1 MDLVTRAL
9 PNDNYLWWIYGA
21 GATEWFWSRFQ
32 AGGGFYESQW
42 LTISHRPI
50 IAPGEAAIVDLSGN
64 NTFVDPRDADAI
76 TFDIDGRHM
85 ILPRNVEY
93 FDSSLA
99 TTTEIRW
106 LEHFGATTDGSLDKL
121 HADVGNHEFNFTTAI
136 KDSSLHLGAGWDTVN
151 LIDHRDVPGEQYWAL
166 IRRDDNALDAYS
178 LLTGRRIRMED
189 GLESR
194 NGLSGKHNFGEVEI
208 LTLADSLNGGTLVK
222 KPGIDIPTGPNNRG
236 TFTNIDLR
244 SDGQTHSDSFN
255 LAYFNFIRYTSDNVW
270 VGEATVHDGTDY
282 STPSDRRVVTE
293 KSGYDYAAPVLEG
306 QLSVIG
312 QSRNGT
318 HDLIVE
324 QQETAIDGK
333 LRLYAFDVD
342 SGLYNEF
349 NYVYLGDENGASVDK
364 SGQGAGF
371 ADRVA
376 LYGFG
381 GNDILKGGAGRDY
394 IFGGQSIYNQLLG
407 APGAGNQV
415 TGGAGADYFGVGNTN
430 SAGAVSGSNTT
441 VAVGKGDFHQGY
453 ATDVVMDWR
462 AQDPGAP
469 HSEADTL
476 VVLSNGVA
484 VIGGLRGASG
494 DIGLEIANT
503 IDLRDYVA
511 FATSDQDFD
520 GPRGGDDWDA
530 TRTLDH
536 VNADQWLRDANS
548 IANESDRTVVNEGL
562 IVARG
567 LGGADIIYGS
577 PGDDY
582 LYGNKASNSIHI
594 GNGGNDRVYYDTF
607 DGSASKHFVTG
618 FTVLDDDPAE
628 ADKFFVNKRVIDAFS
643 GSDPNRDLIASD
655 ANGSYVSAVKYNSGF
670 NFLHSSFYNPGYAVD
685 NNTHKKEDGRGL
697 YDFDVFELVDEPA
710 LPPGPSG
717 ADGDSSLVGLGFYV
731 AAKIAYSIPFVGPA
745 IAAGLTASAKL
756 LGGAG
761 GVVVTTPH
769 QNATYSGDVGNYL
782 NVLTG
787 AGLREPDTEE
797 DTELDTS
804 VKFLDFFP
812 SVDAGD
818 GFLPVVEFTANAGES
833 IYGYFAMHSS
843 DHTFVYLVASRDN
856 LVENSE
862 AILVAQVEGHL
873 KAEDFGVYD
882 GDEDIYNYKEDGEPA
897 VVILEPRIDTVSDS
911 DTSPDF
917 GFDRG
922 EDTANPANDLLIIA
936 PSDAAKAKVKVT
948 GIIEGVPNT
957 GSSYVVYDGGTV
969 VFDTARP
976 GDFSGA
982 SFTTGTSG
990 FDTTFT
996 FIDGR
1001 PLGTVAVLD
1010 QDENEDGDGNWTLT
1024 DSRVTYTVEL
1034 KDGTTGIATR
1044 GSVSTVTVEGG
1055 LTTIDGGNGEDTLTV
1070 TKTSGFL
1077 NGADDDQIVNFQNFV
1092 LVATG
1097 NEGVE
1102 LDLQNQNEGF
1112 TISASN
1118 NGDTITGGSVG
1129 ANNFI
1134 GGAGADSITGGAGDD
1149 TFNGFA
1155 GEDTL
1160 VGGAGTNTLLALG
1173 TSSDLNS
1180 AQDAQLQDIDIV
1192 QVEIGESLPTFSVT
1206 VDSSGAVTGVLVE
1219 NPGSG
1224 LQDGT
1229 YTVSLTGSSGSGA
1242 TVQVTVSGGSVD
1254 IPLNTTPPSNPPEP
1268 GELLVGDPLPIVP
1281 ASGGTGYDPELVYT
1295 IGSTAIPSA
1304 GLGAVVVL
1312 SNQSEGFTIIG
1323 DTYADSIIGG
1333 AGNDTIFSGGG
1344 EDTLRGGAGSDTFV
1358 IENGGRLGSIAIIDG
1373 GAETTDAISLRSA
1386 TSGTYDFSTAG
1397 AASIDGIERISFD
1410 EIATAALGVK
1420 LSNALASGSDD
1431 NGTVTISSSVSQ
1443 TQRINIDGSLLT
1455 TSSNEIKVIGTNFS
1469 GGDSMVGGAG
1479 NDTIDGGAGNDTING
1494 GNGDDLI
1501 TGGAGADTLTGGIGR
1516 DTFVFGSG
1524 HSTYSSIDVI
1534 TDFTFGTGADSDFV
1548 DLTAINAEP
1557 RVGYYE
1563 ENFAN
1568 LDALI
1573 TLATNPAS
1581 YVSSGAKDV
1590 FVGRVENDVYILSN
1604 SSGMTS
1610 WSSADPNSTI
1620 IHLKDSASTFGSISE
1635 ESFVEQSAFSKLT
1648 LGIDITSGKSLG
1660 EVSGPV
1666 RILND
1671 NFGGVET
1678 IDGLIYINPELVGS
1692 TDILR
1697 GVNREPG
1704 APETTSS
1711 VTSRFPRGENVLEN
1725 EVGIV
1730 IGHSFLSD
1738 MVSNPDILLS
1748 LRVIST
1754 DKSEVIA
1761 HINNVTVPS
1770 GWKNA
1775 QSFFYVL
1782 GFDDVGARE
1791 TAKAENVRGNDDN
1804 GFGALWYWDDNNG
1817 DGIAATAELTLV
1829 AIRPDLTASVM
1840 DTDILFTSS

>member
-1 MDLVTRAL
+1 MNYVTRSSD
-9 PNDNYLWWIYGA
+9 DNSLWYVFGE
-21 GATEWFWSRFQ
+21 ATLLYPWNYIFG
-32 AGGGFYESQW
+32 GGGFSANQWITVGQIPGSFGSFPTINLTSQ
-42 LTISHRPI
+42 S
-50 IAPGEAAIVDLSGN
+50 SYS
-64 NTFVDPRDADAI
+64 DPRAADRV
-76 TFDIDGRHM
+76 TFDIEGRHTVN
-85 ILPRNVEY
+85 IVDVEY
-93 FDSSLA
+93 VDGVLDKE
-99 TTTEIRW
+99 TE
-106 LEHFGATTDGSLDKL
+106 LVLMNHHGFTTDGSIDELR
-121 HADVGNHEFNFTTAI
+121 ADIGNHDVIYTTAV
-136 KDSSLHLGAGWDTVN
+136 KDTKLSLGGGWDTATFSDQ
-151 LIDHRDVPGEQYWAL
+151 LDIPGEQYWSFV
-166 IRRDDNALDAYS
+166 RRAENQVDAYS
-178 LLTGRRIRMED
+178 LLTGHYVRMS
-189 GLESR
+189 GGAESR
-194 NGLSGKHNFGEVEI
+194 TAVLGSKNYGEIEHI
-208 LTLADSLNGGTLVK
+208 YARDDKADDDVTF
-222 KPGIDIPTGPNNRG
+222 KPGDGTDFPDPGDIGLQS
-236 TFTNIDLR
+236 NIDLR

-270 VGEATVHDGTDY
+270 VGEATIHDGTNY
-282 STPSDRRVVTE
+282 STPSDRTVTAA
-293 KSGYDYAAPVLEG
+293 KYGVDAPVLDG
-306 QLSVIG
+306 QLSVVG

-324 QQETAIDGK
+324 QQETAIDGM

-394 IFGGQSIYNQLLG
+394 IFGGQSIYNQLHG
-407 APGAGNQV
+407 AAGAGNQV
-415 TGGAGADYFGVGNTN
+415 TGGEGADYFGVGNTN
-430 SAGAVSGSNTT
+430 SAGAVSGQNTT
-441 VAVGKGDFHQGY
+441 VAPGQGDFHQGY
-453 ATDVVMDWR
+453 ATDVIMDWH
-462 AQDPGAP
+462 AN
-469 HSEADTL
+469 EDTL

-484 VIGGLRGASG
+484 VIGGLRDNIFGGIVSL
-494 DIGLEIANT
+494 DITNV
-503 IDLRDYVA
+503 IDLRDYA
-511 FATSDQDFD
+511 ATATSDQDFD
-520 GPRGGDDWDA
+520 GPRGGDNWDA
-530 TRTLDH
+530 TKSLADIY
-536 VNADQWLRDANS
+536 ADQSDRDDQS
-548 IANESDRTVVNEGL
+548 ITNEGDRTVVNEGL

-567 LGGADIIYGS
+567 LGGSDIIYGS

-607 DGSASKHFVTG
+607 DGSASKQFVTG
-618 FTVLDDDPAE
+618 FTVANSGANAAE

-643 GSDPNRDLIASD
+643 GSDDGRNLISKD
-655 ANGSYVSAVKYNSGF
+655 SSGSYSAAQAYDSGF
-670 NFLHSSFYNPGYAVD
+670 NYLHGSFYNPGYAVD
-685 NNTHKKEDGRGL
+685 NETHKREDGRGL
-697 YDFDVFELVDEPA
+697 YDFDPVA
-710 LPPGPSG
+710 LANDQQLPSGPSG
-717 ADGDSSLVGLGFYV
+717 ADGDSSLVGLGFYI
-731 AAKIAYSIPFVGPA
+731 AAKIAYSIPFVGPV

-787 AGLREPDTEE
+787 SGLRKPNTALDTA
-797 DTELDTS
+797 LDTS

-812 SVDAGD
+812 NVDAGD

-882 GDEDIYNYKEDGEPA
+882 GDQDIYNFKEDGEPE
-897 VVILEPRIDTVSDS
+897 VVILEPIIETVSDS
-911 DTSPDF
+911 NTSPDF

-936 PSDAAKAKVKVT
+936 PSDAVKAKVKVT
-948 GIIEGVPNT
+948 GIIEGTPNAA
-957 GSSYVVYDGGTV
+957 SSYVVYDGGTV
-969 VFDTARP
+969 VFDTTRP

-982 SFTTGTSG
+982 SFNTQPSG
-990 FDTTFT
+990 SDTTFT

-1077 NGADDDQIVNFQNFV
+1077 NSADDDQIVNFQNFV
-1092 LVATG
+1092 LVASG

-1102 LDLQNQNEGF
+1102 LNLQNQDEGF
-1112 TISASN
+1112 TISASQ

-1134 GGAGADSITGGAGDD
+1134 GGAGADLITGGAGDD

-1160 VGGAGTNTLLALG
+1160 IGGAGTNTLLALG

-1242 TVQVTVSGGSVD
+1242 TVEVTVSDGSVD
-1254 IPLNTTPPSNPPEP
+1254 IPLNTTPPSDPPEP
-1268 GELLVGDPLPIVP
+1268 GELLVDDPLPIVP

-1295 IGSTAIPSA
+1295 IGSTDIPSA

-1333 AGNDTIFSGGG
+1333 SGNDTIFSGGG
-1344 EDTLRGGAGSDTFV
+1344 EDTLRGDAGSDTFV
-1358 IENGGRLGSIAIIDG
+1358 IEDGARLGSIAIIDG
-1373 GAETTDAISLRSA
+1373 GAETTDAISLRSS
-1386 TSGTYDFSTAG
+1386 TFGTYDFSASG
-1397 AASIDGIERISFD
+1397 AATVTGIEQISFD
-1410 EIATAALGVK
+1410 ETATSALGVK

-1501 TGGAGADTLTGGIGR
+1501 TGGAGQDSMTGGGGR
-1516 DTFVFGSG
+1516 DTFVWNDVAF
-1524 HSTYSSIDVI
+1524 STSTAPDTV
-1534 TDFTFGTGADSDFV
+1534 TDFSFNGGTGDVLDITGLTSNNTVAYADHIFDTYEDLEDFAIDDLRGKTDQDVSVFVGLVDGLGAYVLANSQGNLENGLDGKMFLDGVDSLADLSQDSFSGEGDLFEVDVSLFTFDISKRYNAVGTVEEPTPERDFYLNWDSGWTMNMSFIGSEQDVDDATFTVKQLVGTQEETIDLDRIEQDPFFPNTGADAKILGVWELDIQEWGEDVVFKATADARLQ
-1548 DLTAINAEP
+1548 DL
-1557 RVGYYE
+1557 
-1563 ENFAN
+1563 
-1568 LDALI
+1568 
-1573 TLATNPAS
+1573 
-1581 YVSSGAKDV
+1581 SGGD
-1590 FVGRVENDVYILSN
+1590 D
-1604 SSGMTS
+1604 
-1610 WSSADPNSTI
+1610 SADYEVTMTLTVNGTVLS
-1620 IHLKDSASTFGSISE
+1620 HTFL
-1635 ESFVEQSAFSKLT
+1635 V
-1648 LGIDITSGKSLG
+1648 D
-1660 EVSGPV
+1660 
-1666 RILND
+1666 
-1671 NFGGVET
+1671 GG
-1678 IDGLIYINPELVGS
+1678 
-1692 TDILR
+1692 
-1697 GVNREPG
+1697 
-1704 APETTSS
+1704 
-1711 VTSRFPRGENVLEN
+1711 
-1725 EVGIV
+1725 
-1730 IGHSFLSD
+1730 
-1738 MVSNPDILLS
+1738 
-1748 LRVIST
+1748 
-1754 DKSEVIA
+1754 
-1761 HINNVTVPS
+1761 
-1770 GWKNA
+1770 
-1775 QSFFYVL
+1775 
-1782 GFDDVGARE
+1782 
-1791 TAKAENVRGNDDN
+1791 
-1804 GFGALWYWDDNNG
+1804 
-1817 DGIAATAELTLV
+1817 
-1829 AIRPDLTASVM
+1829 AI
-1840 DTDILFTSS
+1840 